1 VTININAAGNDRPEA
16 TNDYDTTE
24 EDTPVTVVV
33 LSNDSDLDSDPLTTT
48 GIVSGS
54 GPSNGAATLN
64 ADGTIEY
71 TPNADFT
78 GQDSFVYIISDGK
91 GGADTATGEY
101 HFLGWSGG
109 ECVGCCSIGCRKS
122 CCCLL

>member
-1 VTININAAGNDRPEA
+1 MTININAAGNDRPVA

-24 EDTPVTVVV
+24 EDTTVTIVV
-33 LSNDSDLDSDPLTTT
+33 LSNDSDPDSDPLTTT

-64 ADGTIEY
+64 GDGTIEY

-78 GQDSFVYIISDGK
+78 GQDSCVYSISDGK
-91 GGADTATGEY
+91 GGADTATGKY
-101 HFLGWSGG
+101 F
-109 ECVGCCSIGCRKS
+109 
-122 CCCLL
+122 